1 MLSSS
6 RFARDSWRFRTLRRR
21 ISTRHFHLRSSS
33 SPTPSFSLS
42 HFRRRRPRGRRPNS
56 RRLALETARLS
67 TPPAH
72 RRRAVLKNPPKRPR
86 RIFAFFVSLSLS
98 RSLSSRMLKC
108 CSQSPTKKSFVCS
121 LRCCYFSSSRALF
134 QTNTRAK
141 VTIFTPLKMRCL
153 CPLFPLFSLRDATRR
168 QCE

>member
-1 MLSSS
+1 
-6 RFARDSWRFRTLRRR
+6 
-21 ISTRHFHLRSSS
+21 
-33 SPTPSFSLS
+33 
-42 HFRRRRPRGRRPNS
+42 
-56 RRLALETARLS
+56 
-67 TPPAH
+67 
-72 RRRAVLKNPPKRPR
+72 LKNPPKRPR

-108 CSQSPTKKSFVCS
+108 CSQSPLKSFICS

-153 CPLFPLFSLRDATRR
+153 CPLSTLFSLRDATRR